1 MHLPLS
7 HDPLMQ
13 SLSPE
18 HDSPSFLTS
27 PISPQALLA
36 SPGTPTY
43 PVRQAPQVLA
53 VRLQTS
59 RFLPN
64 TQSLGADEQSTE
76 LMVLRTLLT
85 VANSSAG
92 LNLDKA
98 PFIRLMEASK
108 VDGPSVPTPDDDRPL
123 ALSSLVAWPRRR
135 DGGGP

>member
-1 MHLPLS
+1 MHLPPP
-7 HDPLMQ
+7 HDPLIQ

-43 PVRQAPQVLA
+43 PVKQAPQVLA

-59 RFLPN
+59 RFLPDP
-64 TQSLGADEQSTE
+64 QSLGADEQSTE

-92 LNLDKA
+92 LNFDKA
-98 PFIRLMEASK
+98 PSI
-108 VDGPSVPTPDDDRPL
+108 
-123 ALSSLVAWPRRR
+123 
-135 DGGGP
+135 